1 MALITSCC
9 DAMRNHEHQMALITS
24 HAPGLTD
31 PGHAGARLALRA
43 RQVLGARPSPP
54 RTLVFRP
61 AEHLFQTPVRFLCPA
76 SCSSPL
82 LSLSLSL
89 SLSSSSSSSLSAT
102 LSPLFSSVPPLPP
115 IPALLCHPPPTAP
128 SSLLSSVQTL
138 FQTPVHWP
146 ATPTLEPSTSTAP
159 VRPSSGLISDGTRP
173 LGCH

>member
-82 LSLSLSL
+82 LSLSLSPPPPPLL
-89 SLSSSSSSSLSAT
+89 SL
-102 LSPLFSSVPPLPP
+102 PP
-115 IPALLCHPPPTAP
+115 
-128 SSLLSSVQTL
+128 SLLSSPLSLL
-138 FQTPVHWP
+138 FLLSLLCCAILLLLPLP
-146 ATPTLEPSTSTAP
+146 L
-159 VRPSSGLISDGTRP
+159 SSQVFKHFFRHLFTGLQHRP
-173 LGCH
+173 LNQVLARLLCVHRRA